1 MMEFVAYIGSDKENW
16 GQIVALLNRLDYEK
30 AILIKSRSAESFPT
44 NERCILIEVDAQKPM
59 LELKHEILERTKQSL
74 SGDFEVAL
82 SLASGSGKEHMALL
96 GALLSIPVGVRIV
109 AYTKEGVLYLT

>member
-1 MMEFVAYIGSDKENW
+1 MEFVAYIGADKENW

-30 AILIKSRSAESFPT
+30 AILVKNRAAEPFPT
-44 NERCILIEVDAQKPM
+44 NEKCLLIEVDAQRPM
-59 LELKHEILERTKQSL
+59 SELKKEILENTKHAL
-74 SGDFEVAL
+74 SGDFEVSL

-96 GALLSIPVGVRIV
+96 GALLSIPVGVRVV